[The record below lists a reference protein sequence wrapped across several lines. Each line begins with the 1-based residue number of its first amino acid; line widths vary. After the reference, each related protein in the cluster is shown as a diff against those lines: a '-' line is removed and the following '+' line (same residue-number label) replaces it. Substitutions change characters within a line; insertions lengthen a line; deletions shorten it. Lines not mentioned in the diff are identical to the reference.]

1 MLGLLTIPGNVI
13 ARLGPWLM
21 RAGGSVGPKAVEAVQ
36 KAGATGIASV
46 GDIVTYAKTNPTNAA
61 LVFTS
66 LASAGFAVS
75 DLFSPADKQDQDARS
90 SATALA
96 VAEAAAVDAKLI
108 DIAGASEELGGIS
121 GNKQDLVTLQRI
133 LRFARG
139 HYGSATAATEAWKSH
154 QAFFELSLKDVE
166 TGFAILD
173 I

>member
-21 RAGGSVGPKAVEAVQ
+21 RAGGNVGPKAVEAVQ
-36 KAGATGIASV
+36 KAGATGISSV
-46 GDIVTYAKTNPTNAA
+46 NDIVVYAKNSPVNAA

-75 DLFSPADKQDQDARS
+75 DLFSPADKQNIDARS

-108 DIAGASEELGGIS
+108 DVAGASENLGGIS
-121 GNKQDLVTLQRI
+121 GNKQDLVTLQRV

-139 HYGSATAATEAWKSH
+139 HYGSASAATEAWKSH